1 MRILSQINDVLEL
14 QLIAI
19 KEEDEKVN
27 RGDLKE
33 VFFTQISN
41 LTFVGFIAKIQCF
54 GEMFIDDVRRVA
66 IIMSDNDAGGW

>member
-1 MRILSQINDVLEL
+1 MKLQHEINPSTSLSYLKMRILSQINDVLEL

-33 VFFTQISN
+33 VFFT
-41 LTFVGFIAKIQCF
+41 
-54 GEMFIDDVRRVA
+54 
-66 IIMSDNDAGGW
+66 